1 MENDTQKERML
12 SGKLYNA
19 MDPKL
24 VSARKKARTLLKQ
37 FNATVGDEFEITL
50 NILTKILGRKG
61 DNSWIEPPFYC
72 DYGNNI
78 YLGNNVYFN
87 FNCIILDPAEVHIGN
102 NTIFGPNVQIY
113 TATHPLESAERRKGL
128 ELAKPITIGSDV
140 WVGGSAIINPG
151 VKIGSRS
158 IIGSG
163 SVVTRD
169 VPEGVIA
176 VGNPCKV
183 IREVE

>member
-1 MENDTQKERML
+1 MTILTQREKML
-12 SGKLYNA
+12 KGELYNA
-19 MDPKL
+19 LDPEL
-24 VSARKKARTLLKQ
+24 MSARKKTRILLKQ
-37 FNATVGDEFEITL
+37 FNASVGEDFEVTL
-50 NILTKILGRKG
+50 NVLTKILGKKG
-61 DNSWIEPPFYC
+61 NNSWIEPPFYC